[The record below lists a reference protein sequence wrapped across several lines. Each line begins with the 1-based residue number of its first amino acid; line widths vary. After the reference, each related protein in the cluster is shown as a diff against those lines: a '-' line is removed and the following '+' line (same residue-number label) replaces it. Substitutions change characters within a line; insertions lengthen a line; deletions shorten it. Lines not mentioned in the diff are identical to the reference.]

1 LPHVTDKTSRLRLA
15 DVTGLDR
22 YVPSRVRRAYRSAHR
37 VAGRLV
43 DRRFGIDT
51 ADEVRLEGLGLGAP
65 ERVGYQPSG
74 WLTLWRI
81 LRPAE
86 VSPADVFLDLGSGK
100 GRVVLLAARYPFGR
114 VIGVELSDRLTS
126 IARSNVEACRARL
139 RCVRI
144 ELVTADVTT
153 YPIPDDVSVVY
164 MNNAFRGS
172 IFDAAIRN
180 LIASVDRQPRTVR
193 LIYSNA
199 RDHDRL
205 MRTERFQLVRASSG
219 PRVGSEWRA
228 ATAIRLYVLEPS
240 PTAAHVTATKRPG
253 S

>member
-1 LPHVTDKTSRLRLA
+1 MTARPGLA
-15 DVTGLDR
+15 DVADLRR
-22 YVPSRVRRAYRSAHR
+22 YVPNRVRRAYRSAHR

-43 DRRFGIDT
+43 DRHLGIDT
-51 ADEVRLEGLGLGAP
+51 ADEVRLERLGLAAP

-74 WLTLWRI
+74 WLTLRRI
-81 LRPAE
+81 LRADE

-114 VIGVELSDRLTS
+114 VTGVELSERLTS
-126 IARSNVEACRARL
+126 IARSNVAAYRPRL
-139 RCVRI
+139 RCRNI
-144 ELVTADVTT
+144 ELVSADVTT

-180 LIASVDRQPRTVR
+180 LIDSVDRHPRTVR

-205 MRTERFQLVRASSG
+205 MRTGRFELARASSG
-219 PRVGSEWRA
+219 PRVGGEWRA
-228 ATAIRLYVLEPS
+228 ATAIRLYVLKPV
-240 PTAAHVTATKRPG
+240 AG
-253 S
+253 GD